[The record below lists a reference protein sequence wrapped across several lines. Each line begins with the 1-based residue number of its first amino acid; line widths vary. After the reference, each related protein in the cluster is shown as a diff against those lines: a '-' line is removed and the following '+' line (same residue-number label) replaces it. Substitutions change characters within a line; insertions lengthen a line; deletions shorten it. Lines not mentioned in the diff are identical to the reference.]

1 MAQCCSSYLVPEKVL
16 SSNPL
21 VSRWKALSQSL
32 VGTTSLI
39 PIWYH
44 KSLEFSNPGSEN
56 IIISCVTRLCWL
68 ISQSQFLFGTTKVL
82 SFKPTHEQVKENI
95 VVSSSTRFDLMSCPL
110 SQGLTWGPANSLWIN
125 SASVFKKKKKNSWC
139 SIKILFLK
147 FEEIFTHPSI
157 IITCRRN
164 TWNSKCGRRRW
175 WVKRR
180 LQQLIF
186 QAEEETSSDATK
198 RRAS

>member
-44 KSLEFSNPGSEN
+44 KSLEFSNQGSEN

-68 ISQSQFLFGTTKVL
+68 ISQFQFLFGTTKVL
-82 SFKPTHEQVKENI
+82 SFKPHSRAGERKHCCVFFHKVWLDVISFITRPDLRSSQQVVNQFCLCVQKEKEKL
-95 VVSSSTRFDLMSCPL
+95 LMFNQDSF
-110 SQGLTWGPANSLWIN
+110 SQIWRNFYPPIN
-125 SASVFKKKKKNSWC
+125 HNHMQKKHM
-139 SIKILFLK
+139 K
-147 FEEIFTHPSI
+147 F
-157 IITCRRN
+157 
-164 TWNSKCGRRRW
+164 
-175 WVKRR
+175 
-180 LQQLIF
+180 
-186 QAEEETSSDATK
+186 
-198 RRAS
+198 